1 MNDTASFPE
10 MEDGEGVETATR
22 FETVTYIE
30 QMLEQL
36 SMMAKST
43 NYVLLAY
50 MIEMAHVEA
59 REALQNE
66 SEA

>member
-1 MNDTASFPE
+1 MNDMASFPE
-10 MEDGEGVETATR
+10 TEDGECVETATR

>member
-1 MNDTASFPE
+1 MDDTSGFPD
-10 MEDGEGVETATR
+10 MEDGEELKTATR

-36 SMMAKST
+36 SLMAKNT
-43 NYVLLAY
+43 NHTLLVY
-50 MIEMAHVEA
+50 MIEMALVEA
-59 REALQNE
+59 REVLHNE

>member
-1 MNDTASFPE
+1 MNDTASFPDT
-10 MEDGEGVETATR
+10 EDGEGVETATR

-36 SMMAKST
+36 SMMAKNT

-59 REALQNE
+59 PEALQNE
-66 SEA
+66 AEA